1 MLTLFKKI
9 FDDFTVNMKKKKDNF
24 SMFHKTDAGSS
35 YIVSLTY

>member
-9 FDDFTVNMKKKKDNF
+9 FDDFTVNMEKKDNF

-35 YIVSLTY
+35 SAVTLFH